1 MNKHVERRLQA
12 IQQSLFAHYEGGSG
26 LPSALIGGEREHLVN
41 DYLSQLL
48 PPIYRFG
55 RGAITDASGEI
66 CGQLEVV
73 MELPLGASFPMPAGS
88 ERLYLAES
96 VAAIV
101 EVKSNLSSQ
110 WNEVEET
117 IRKVKVLQR
126 DIRQRSALI
135 LESSPD
141 PIIEAGPKIPC
152 YAVGYIGYKSL
163 KTLEDRLS
171 STPAECQPD
180 GVLVLESGCFLG
192 VTCRA
197 DGVWGL
203 YAFVAE
209 LIAQVNAVLQIAYP
223 DLHSYGDKMQR

>member
-1 MNKHVERRLQA
+1 MAELNV
-12 IQQSLFAHYEGGSG
+12 
-26 LPSALIGGEREHLVN
+26 PSIVTGNFSGEREHLIN

-55 RGAITDASGEI
+55 RGAITDTRGEI

-73 MELPLGASFPMPAGS
+73 MELPLGASFPMPSGS

-110 WNEVEET
+110 WDEAQET

-126 DIRQRSALI
+126 EIRQSSALL
-135 LESSPD
+135 LESSPS

-152 YAVGYIGYKSL
+152 YAVGYRGYKSL
-163 KTLEDRLS
+163 VTLKDRLS
-171 STPAECQPD
+171 STPVECRPD
-180 GVLVLESGCFLG
+180 GVLVLESGCFIG
-192 VTCRA
+192 VTGSA

-209 LIAQVNAVLQIAYP
+209 LVAQVNAVLQIAYP
-223 DLHSYGDKMQR
+223 DVHSYGDIRQR